1 MRAAILVLTSPLLA
15 LGAVAQETHV
25 GTGDEQRLKVLRQRV
40 RTQPYSSAW

>member
-1 MRAAILVLTSPLLA
+1 MRAAILVLTSLLA